1 MLEKVFWQCWRKT
14 MKKINLRSLLPNL
27 ITLSG
32 LSFGLSSMRFAI
44 EGEYNLAI
52 LCILFAAICDAL
64 DGMLARHLDSE
75 SDLGFQLDSL
85 SDFLS
90 FGIAPGLLMY
100 IAVFNQNSIGAFAA
114 LIFIIF
120 SCLRLALFNVLQER
134 SKNNET
140 QIMNFFTGIPTPA
153 GALLILLPLTH
164 VYIGYDWAYENLNF
178 VAGYIILISG
188 LLVSKIPTFSI
199 KGRDQ
204 FIKSRLVFLIIFST
218 LVLSMINFPWHTLN
232 LLASIYF
239 FTIPFSIVSW
249 KKYRLRN

>member
-1 MLEKVFWQCWRKT
+1 

-52 LCILFAAICDAL
+52 LCILFAAVCDAL

-100 IAVFNQNSIGAFAA
+100 MAVFNQNSIGAFAA
-114 LIFIIF
+114 LIFIVF
-120 SCLRLALFNVLQER
+120 SCLRLALFNVLHEK
-134 SKNNET
+134 SKNNEA
-140 QIMNFFTGIPTPA
+140 QRIDFFTGIPTPA
-153 GALLILLPLTH
+153 GAILILLPLTH

-204 FIKSRLVFLIIFST
+204 FINSKLVFLAIFSI

-232 LLASIYF
+232 LLAFIYF
-239 FTIPFSIVSW
+239 FTIPFSILSW
-249 KKYRLRN
+249 QKYRIKH